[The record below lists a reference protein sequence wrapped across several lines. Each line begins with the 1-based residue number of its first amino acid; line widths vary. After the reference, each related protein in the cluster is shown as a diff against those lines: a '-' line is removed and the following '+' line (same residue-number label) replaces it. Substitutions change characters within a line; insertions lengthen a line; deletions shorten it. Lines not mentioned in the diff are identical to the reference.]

1 MKIVLLLHQELP
13 YITIYLLL
21 FARVI
26 NQKLNMYCK
35 FNEWPQGYFE
45 RRMKLAQNRNEF
57 AFAPTQKQRQ
67 LISRSHLAGMVF
79 SEKKN
84 TAINNKRLYCISFEK
99 MTHFP
104 RVVKPKQD
112 VNEQKP
118 AVLCLVLQP
127 PMVFTVSHP
136 KDKGSQ
142 SSNTSPYLS
151 TCIGQVY
158 WWAHPLSMTTM
169 QKWRNDFW
177 TLEVK
182 SWWHNRILVHALKIS
197 CAQNIS

>member
-1 MKIVLLLHQELP
+1 
-13 YITIYLLL
+13 
-21 FARVI
+21 
-26 NQKLNMYCK
+26 
-35 FNEWPQGYFE
+35 
-45 RRMKLAQNRNEF
+45 MKLAKNRIEL
-57 AFAPTQKQRQ
+57 AFAPTQKLRQ
-67 LISRSHLAGMVF
+67 LISRNHLSGMVF
-79 SEKKN
+79 SEKN
-84 TAINNKRLYCISFEK
+84 IAINNKRLYCISFEK
-99 MTHFP
+99 MTHFQG
-104 RVVKPKQD
+104 VVKPKQD

-118 AVLCLVLQP
+118 AVHCLVLQP
-127 PMVFTVSHP
+127 PLFFTVSHP

-177 TLEVK
+177 TLEVN
-182 SWWHNRILVHALKIS
+182 SWWHKRILVHALKIS